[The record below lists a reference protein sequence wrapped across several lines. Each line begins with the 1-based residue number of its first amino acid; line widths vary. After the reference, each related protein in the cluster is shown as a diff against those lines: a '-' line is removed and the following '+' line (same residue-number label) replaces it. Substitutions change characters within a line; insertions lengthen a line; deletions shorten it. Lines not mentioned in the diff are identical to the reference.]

1 MTWWPKASMTSLSRL
16 SNGSQE
22 GGNLTC
28 GTVELKPVARV
39 PWPIRLSDVS
49 YPRVDGRI
57 SNGHQGQSARGDA
70 GLNAVKRDAHSCQGH
85 ITDRPSGRNK
95 RCPQP
100 HAARQPRFDDN
111 PLALAFIASRRLVH
125 QYPSTGPPRSVA
137 ATRKGRGSRA
147 RNETATQP
155 TVRRATASS
164 ITVEAN
170 FRRPSSSSG
179 ATGCGTAT
187 AG

>member
-1 MTWWPKASMTSLSRL
+1 MIGRPKASMTRL
-16 SNGSQE
+16 SKLSDGSQE

-39 PWPIRLSDVS
+39 PRPIRLSDVS

-57 SNGHQGQSARGDA
+57 SNSHQGQRARGDA
-70 GLNAVKRDAHSCQGH
+70 ALNAIKRDADSCQRH
-85 ITDRPSGRNK
+85 ITDRPSGRHK
-95 RCPQP
+95 WCPQP
-100 HAARQPRFDDN
+100 HDARQPGLDDD

-125 QYPSTGPPRSVA
+125 QYPSTGPRRSVA
-137 ATRKGRGSRA
+137 ASRKRRGSRA
-147 RNETATQP
+147 RSETAPQP